1 MLKKY
6 GSTGKQPE
14 TAAFIML
21 KNRWSNHQIEMSKAE
36 TDRETYLFSAFME
49 EKEK

>member
-1 MLKKY
+1 
-6 GSTGKQPE
+6 
-14 TAAFIML
+14 
-21 KNRWSNHQIEMSKAE
+21 MSKNQQIKISRAG